1 MEEALST
8 DYFLDCRIM
17 IIQELGS
24 MDIAV
29 NLLANQ
35 VFTPDTTF
43 LVVIYADAVLHFNS
57 IIQDLGDTKANTDV
71 VVPSNLPNNKQPS
84 TSLFKSWCITIKKEL
99 YQKLSTG
106 GISPLGSVIHT
117 NKTHVNYVDVD

>member
-71 VVPSNLPNNKQPS
+71 VVP
-84 TSLFKSWCITIKKEL
+84 
-99 YQKLSTG
+99 
-106 GISPLGSVIHT
+106 
-117 NKTHVNYVDVD
+117 